1 MSRPSDPGMEAMN
14 RKKVHSFPPSRSRG
28 RILARVSKAVAYL
41 LGLLSVAV
49 VMSISGPAPARA
61 QSTAN
66 YEPALRDTTAVEE
79 WDHFFPIWGR
89 KVVAKGF
96 ELPLPVGLNVQ
107 YLYNYQELDI
117 GNLQLGVNNQGL
129 VDVSDFIDVGHS
141 SVTTSSLQF
150 RPDLWVLPFLNVYG
164 LFGVGFNTVDVRVG
178 KPVEFPARIDRNAT
192 IAGFGGNVSAALS
205 RYFVV
210 LDGNLTWAD
219 VDGLDQK
226 SRANVLSGRIGRS
239 FLLPKKMRI
248 AGWLGFMK
256 MGIENNTSGSIRLG
270 DALPGLEDYFDED
283 YQNSDWYNN
292 LGSVAQRKVDELFAE
307 IAANNPED
315 TTIQYALD
323 KQLAGQWSVV
333 LGGQFQFN
341 PHWMLR
347 CEYSHSETRAAFL
360 LNLNYRFGL

>member
-1 MSRPSDPGMEAMN
+1 MEVMN
-14 RKKVHSFPPSRSRG
+14 RNNPQELHS
-28 RILARVSKAVAYL
+28 ARAIVRAVAGVPHAVMRL
-41 LGLLSVAV
+41 LALSSV
-49 VMSISGPAPARA
+49 VLVFWISDPAPARGQA
-61 QSTAN
+61 TAN
-66 YEPALRDTTAVEE
+66 YEPALRDTTEAEE

-89 KVVAKGF
+89 KVIEKGF

-117 GNLQLGVNNQGL
+117 GNLQLGVNNRGL

-141 SVTTSSLQF
+141 SVTTSSLQL

-164 LFGVGFNTVDVRVG
+164 LFGVGFNTVDVKVG
-178 KPVEFPARIDRNAT
+178 KPVELPAQIDREAMV
-192 IAGFGGNVSAALS
+192 AGFGGNVSAAVS
-205 RYFVV
+205 RYFLV

-239 FLLPKKMRI
+239 FLLPKDMRV
-248 AGWLGFMK
+248 AGWLGFMH

-270 DALPGLEDYFDED
+270 DALPGLGDYFEED

-307 IAANNPED
+307 IAAKNPED

-323 KQLAGQWSVV
+323 KQLAGQWSLV

-347 CEYSHSETRAAFL
+347 WEYSHSETRAAFL
-360 LNLNYRFGL
+360 LNVNYRFGL

>member
-1 MSRPSDPGMEAMN
+1 VTRLLALSSVVLLIWISDP
-14 RKKVHSFPPSRSRG
+14 
-28 RILARVSKAVAYL
+28 L
-41 LGLLSVAV
+41 
-49 VMSISGPAPARA
+49 PARG

-79 WDHFFPIWGR
+79 WDYFFPLWGR
-89 KVVAKGF
+89 TVIEKGF

-164 LFGVGFNTVDVRVG
+164 LFGVGFNTVDVTVG
-178 KPVEFPARIDRNAT
+178 KPIELPARMDRDAMV
-192 IAGFGGNVSAALS
+192 AGFGGNISGALS
-205 RYFVV
+205 RYFFV

-219 VDGLDQK
+219 VEGLDQK

-239 FLLPKKMRI
+239 FILPKKMRI
-248 AGWLGFMK
+248 AGWLGFMH
-256 MGIENNTSGSIRLG
+256 MGIENNTSGSLRLG
-270 DALPGLEDYFDED
+270 DALPGLGDFFDED

-292 LGSVAQRKVDELFAE
+292 LGPIARRKVDQLFEE

-315 TTIQYALD
+315 TTLQYALD
-323 KQLAGQWSVV
+323 KELAGQWSLV

-347 CEYSHSETRAAFL
+347 WEYSHSETRGAFL
-360 LNLNYRFGL
+360 VNLNYRFGL